1 MARKLGQ
8 SVLGSFLYL
17 HRQTNRWPSFRSKLR
32 RTTKSPVWTL
42 LRAPHSGL
50 PPPPSRRQPFD
61 GLGRETL
68 TREAPACLSPSAPL
82 NSSPCG
88 PGSRRGTSDTA
99 STEKSCLGERG
110 SVMTNWGLPDFS
122 TLGCI
127 WEAFFEQG

>member
-1 MARKLGQ
+1 MARKFGQ
-8 SVLGSFLYL
+8 SVLVSFLYL

-32 RTTKSPVWTL
+32 RTTKSPSVWAL
-42 LRAPHSGL
+42 LRAPYSGL
-50 PPPPSRRQPFD
+50 PSTPFVPTAFLLPWQRNPD
-61 GLGRETL
+61 PRGS
-68 TREAPACLSPSAPL
+68 CLSVPISPL

-88 PGSRRGTSDTA
+88 PGSRRGTSDT

-110 SVMTNWGLPDFS
+110 PVTTNWGLPDFS